1 MLSANRI
8 EEVIKNC
15 QALIQQKSY
24 SGQEGEVVNAI
35 KTMMQHY
42 QFDDIHVDKYGNI
55 VGGIVGNQPGKTLV
69 LDGHIDTVPVN
80 EEKWSRNPYG
90 GDIEDGKI
98 YGRGTTDMK
107 GAVAA
112 MISAVGFFGQD
123 NQRNFAGKIYVAC
136 IVHEECFEGI
146 AARLVS
152 ERYKPDYVII
162 GEASELNLKIGQ
174 RGRAEIV
181 VETFGKP
188 AHSANPQAGINAVY
202 KMAQLIDKIRTITP
216 PTHPVLG
223 PGILELT
230 DIKSSPYPG
239 ASVVPDY
246 CRATYDR
253 RLLVGETKESVIAP
267 LENALA
273 ELIAQDP
280 SLRPECPTRWVRS
293 LAIPAPRLRESVFSQ
308 AGCSTSPTNS
318 CRQRW
323 RAFARLALIQP
334 LRSTHFVPTAATM
347 RAKRE
352 SKPSALVLHEKTW
365 HTPLMSISRSSN

>member
-146 AARLVS
+146 
-152 ERYKPDYVII
+152 KP
-162 GEASELNLKIGQ
+162 
-174 RGRAEIV
+174 
-181 VETFGKP
+181 
-188 AHSANPQAGINAVY
+188 
-202 KMAQLIDKIRTITP
+202 
-216 PTHPVLG
+216 
-223 PGILELT
+223 
-230 DIKSSPYPG
+230 
-239 ASVVPDY
+239 
-246 CRATYDR
+246 
-253 RLLVGETKESVIAP
+253 
-267 LENALA
+267 
-273 ELIAQDP
+273 
-280 SLRPECPTRWVRS
+280 
-293 LAIPAPRLRESVFSQ
+293 FS
-308 AGCSTSPTNS
+308 
-318 CRQRW
+318 
-323 RAFARLALIQP
+323 
-334 LRSTHFVPTAATM
+334 
-347 RAKRE
+347 
-352 SKPSALVLHEKTW
+352 KTE
-365 HTPLMSISRSSN
+365 M